1 MAGAHHRLDNLICL
15 VDINNQQADG
25 PSGKVLGF
33 EPLADKWTAFGWHV
47 QRVDGN
53 DLPAVLKAFDIA
65 RQLGEAK
72 PRVILFDTLMGKGV
86 PFLEQREK
94 NHFIRVDP
102 PEWQQAIE
110 TLDQSQTE
118 GALA

>member
-1 MAGAHHRLDNLICL
+1 MAAAHHGLSNLICL

-53 DLPAVLKAFDIA
+53 DLPARGRIRCRPRAEEA
-65 RQLGEAK
+65 RSRA
-72 PRVILFDTLMGKGV
+72 
-86 PFLEQREK
+86 
-94 NHFIRVDP
+94 
-102 PEWQQAIE
+102 
-110 TLDQSQTE
+110 
-118 GALA
+118 